1 MLPPTAALCHLSRHV
16 YLCCCA
22 SLLAAAQCPSAA
34 VDSALRLVG
43 FAQVPVVNVLKATS
57 AILAGLMA
65 AAMVAAMIAAQPATP
80 DSFKSELVSYQ
91 KVTGQ
96 RTTMLD
102 HLDPGEGA
110 DGEYPDQEPTSKNGY
125 ECCWKAPNPLLAST
139 TVASK
144 VGPNGWGE
152 KPDADGS
159 VDHYS
164 NTLGEVPEWVF
175 TGSGDHDW
183 KDYDTVQNQEWYE
196 NTYPSGESG
205 M

>member
-1 MLPPTAALCHLSRHV
+1 MNIGLIAMWGAYLGRLCGEEEVVVSQPSTLRHDER
-16 YLCCCA
+16 
-22 SLLAAAQCPSAA
+22 LAET
-34 VDSALRLVG
+34 VG
-43 FAQVPVVNVLKATS
+43 YFHTVL
-57 AILAGLMA
+57 
-65 AAMVAAMIAAQPATP
+65 
-80 DSFKSELVSYQ
+80 
-91 KVTGQ
+91 
-96 RTTMLD
+96 
-102 HLDPGEGA
+102 
-110 DGEYPDQEPTSKNGY
+110 
-125 ECCWKAPNPLLAST
+125 PLLAST